1 MSDLLSRGI
10 DTNPNGTQAAAVTI
24 LDKDGHQ
31 IDETYPLPVSGT
43 VTAEGGLTDA
53 ELRAAAVP
61 TKGVDL
67 SVDSAISGQITVTTA
82 GTEVQ
87 GGNVPLTNGVL
98 IKALGANT
106 GKMYVGNDGAGA
118 IASTTGYEL
127 SADQVIFVQ
136 VDNLNKL
143 WFDSSVNGEKV
154 CWLKA

>member
-1 MSDLLSRGI
+1 MRIEDNGVVVQDVCLLDSSNVAIGSD
-10 DTNPNGTQAAAVTI
+10 N
-24 LDKDGHQ
+24 
-31 IDETYPLPVSGT
+31 PLPV
-43 VTAEGGLTDA
+43 
-53 ELRAAAVP
+53 
-61 TKGVDL
+61 KGVDL
-67 SVDSAISGQITVTTA
+67 SVATAISGQITVTTA

-106 GKMYVGNDGAGA
+106 GKMYVGNDGTGA